1 MKKLLITLL
10 AAAICL
16 SALPVCAQADAPR
29 LDSLSLDGGYTVNF
43 SPATLEYTVFLP
55 SGRPRIPRISAT
67 AAAGLEVRIYNAA
80 LADGENDGYGYV
92 TVSTGT
98 TASGTDAS
106 ASTTYRIRF
115 VRTAALGCHLQ
126 YDDVVEF
133 NHGLEG
139 AVTFASDSA
148 ALTVSDKGIV
158 TAKAVSDTPATVTAT
173 AADGKT
179 ATLRVDRIVP
189 AQLDLVM
196 SVGQSNAYGS
206 GGNAALAERVRPG
219 TAYDMGYDGNTQA
232 ANSNTRPIA
241 LASSAGTGTAVPGVR
256 AAFANEWYATTGEK
270 ILFINAA
277 DPGINI
283 AAWQSSGAAY
293 VGAKKEYERV
303 VSLISDSQNF
313 EIFRRFF
320 YFNHGSADA
329 GKNFN
334 AAYHE
339 RVTATFNNL
348 LDELGFEFGT
358 IFEYFSSDRA
368 YTSWIRSQYNRIVSE
383 MGRIYMGCEMKPYIC
398 ADPSLINSDNL
409 HLSQAGHNLC
419 GRLLAQNTAAQ
430 ALAPDCKYPGSLS
443 AGQDGAQTSA
453 PSLSSPATLGW
464 DFDGTLAPT
473 SGDVTLSLGGG
484 AERYDAAG
492 ALSFADGE
500 SWYSLSSPVRLTT
513 ATDWMIEFSLR
524 LDGDSKQFAV
534 LGSPDNSAQVYVN
547 LSDGTTKGFK
557 VRFGTPDAEGTAITL
572 SVRDVND
579 FYTMNTW
586 RLYYRAELGLLYLWR
601 GGELQSTELL
611 YGPMTLSQI
620 GRTGDI
626 TTAGKLATLDSLRF
640 RYDRAA
646 TGNYR
651 FGFENTLAED
661 NGLLSLTANG
671 GSYAAESVQLKYA
684 SSNLSFDKITL
695 DAAADWSFEVR
706 GSFTKN
712 TGVLA
717 SADGSNTIFANVSD
731 PGFRV
736 RTSSS
741 SYVKLTVGAG
751 DFRETHTW
759 RIDYSASAGTVT
771 LYRDGAKVASKSM
784 RSTLSFTNS
793 GTSGST
799 GASNS
804 ALIDYISLT
813 QSGINRGGGDNIT
826 FSFNNTLTDDSGSY
840 TMTVV
845 KGAANFV
852 EGDFGYVLDPATRL
866 TLAEPI
872 TLDSDFSLSFR
883 ARFDGEGEMLGGFLR
898 VGADGF
904 GFAGAKLALAKPE
917 LLRSPGDWKFEYTAG
932 AAGADGSVTLTCPD
946 GSRVTVSVAPV
957 SVASVSVAPGAMS
970 FGTLGGAAMT
980 IYSLSLDI
988 ADGKVPANRASASV
1002 SEANGALRATV
1013 ASDIWDA
1020 ATVVVRYQ
1028 WLRDGHVIPGAC
1040 ADIYVPTPDD
1050 VGHALSVC
1058 AIFSGTPERAV
1069 SDSVKVNSSSEVLP
1083 TPPEPGPDTPSD
1095 TTSPTDTSP
1104 VTPADTSPVAPSDVT
1119 TAQDSPDTTQA
1130 EPRRGC
1136 GSSASG
1142 AAIAVLAAAAVT
1154 AATASA
1160 ATVKKKTAA
1169 PTDRAKKRKAR

>member
-16 SALPVCAQADAPR
+16 SALPFCAQADAPR
-29 LDSLSLDGGYTVNF
+29 LSSLSLDGGYTVNF

-92 TVSTGT
+92 TVSAGA
-98 TASGTDAS
+98 TASDASAS

-139 AVTFASDSA
+139 AVKFSSDSA
-148 ALTVSDKGIV
+148 ALTVSDKGVV

-241 LASSAGTGTAVPGVR
+241 LASTAGTGTAVPGVR

-303 VSLISDSQNF
+303 VSLISDSENF

-334 AAYHE
+334 ASYHE

-348 LDELGFEFGT
+348 ISELGFEFGT

-368 YTSWIRSQYNRIVSE
+368 YTSWIRSQHNRIVSE

-443 AGQDGAQTSA
+443 AGQNGAQTSV

-484 AERYDAAG
+484 AEKYDAAG

-513 ATDWMIEFSLR
+513 ASDWMIEFSLR

-557 VRFGTPDAEGTAITL
+557 VRFGTPGAEGTAITL

-579 FYTMNTW
+579 FYTLNTW

-640 RYDRAA
+640 WYDRAA
-646 TGNYR
+646 TGSYR

-813 QSGINRGGGDNIT
+813 QSGINRSGGDNIT

-852 EGDFGYVLDPATRL
+852 EGDFGYVFDPATRL
-866 TLAEPI
+866 TLAAPI
-872 TLDSDFSLSFR
+872 TLDSSFSLSLR
-883 ARFDGEGEMLGGFLR
+883 ARFDGEGDVLGGLLR
-898 VGADGF
+898 VGTDGF
-904 GFAGAKLALAKPE
+904 SFAGTKLALAKPE

-932 AAGADGSVTLTCPD
+932 TAGADGSVTLTCPD
-946 GSRVTVSVAPV
+946 GSRVTVSVP
-957 SVASVSVAPGAMS
+957 SGAMS
-970 FGTLGGAAMT
+970 FGSIGGAAMT

-988 ADGKVPANRASASV
+988 ADGKAPANRASASV
-1002 SEANGALRATV
+1002 SMDNGALRATV

-1040 ADIYVPTPDD
+1040 GDTYVPTLDD

-1069 SDSVKVNSSSEVLP
+1069 SDSVKVDSSSETLP
-1083 TPPEPGPDTPSD
+1083 TPPEPGHDTPSD
-1095 TTSPTDTSP
+1095 TTSPSDTSS
-1104 VTPADTSPVAPSDVT
+1104 VTPADTSPVAPSDGT
-1119 TAQDSPDTTQA
+1119 TAPDSPDTTQT
-1130 EPRRGC
+1130 ESRRGC
-1136 GSSASG
+1136 GSAASG
-1142 AAIAVLAAAAVT
+1142 VAMAVLAAAVALAAVT
-1154 AATASA
+1154 TA
-1160 ATVKKKTAA
+1160 V
-1169 PTDRAKKRKAR
+1169 PTGRAKKRKAR

>member
-1 MKKLLITLL
+1 M
-10 AAAICL
+10 
-16 SALPVCAQADAPR
+16 D
-29 LDSLSLDGGYTVNF
+29 
-43 SPATLEYTVFLP
+43 
-55 SGRPRIPRISAT
+55 
-67 AAAGLEVRIYNAA
+67 
-80 LADGENDGYGYV
+80 
-92 TVSTGT
+92 
-98 TASGTDAS
+98 
-106 ASTTYRIRF
+106 
-115 VRTAALGCHLQ
+115 
-126 YDDVVEF
+126 
-133 NHGLEG
+133 
-139 AVTFASDSA
+139 
-148 ALTVSDKGIV
+148 
-158 TAKAVSDTPATVTAT
+158 
-173 AADGKT
+173 
-179 ATLRVDRIVP
+179 
-189 AQLDLVM
+189 
-196 SVGQSNAYGS
+196 
-206 GGNAALAERVRPG
+206 
-219 TAYDMGYDGNTQA
+219 
-232 ANSNTRPIA
+232 
-241 LASSAGTGTAVPGVR
+241 
-256 AAFANEWYATTGEK
+256 
-270 ILFINAA
+270 
-277 DPGINI
+277 
-283 AAWQSSGAAY
+283 
-293 VGAKKEYERV
+293 
-303 VSLISDSQNF
+303 
-313 EIFRRFF
+313 
-320 YFNHGSADA
+320 
-329 GKNFN
+329 
-334 AAYHE
+334 
-339 RVTATFNNL
+339 
-348 LDELGFEFGT
+348 
-358 IFEYFSSDRA
+358 
-368 YTSWIRSQYNRIVSE
+368 
-383 MGRIYMGCEMKPYIC
+383 RIYMGCEMKPYIC

-430 ALAPDCKYPGSLS
+430 ALSPDCKYPGSLS

-513 ATDWMIEFSLR
+513 ASDWMIEFSLR

-557 VRFGTPDAEGTAITL
+557 VRFGTPGAEGAAITL

-611 YGPMTLSQI
+611 YGPMTLSRI

-640 RYDRAA
+640 WCDRAA

-813 QSGINRGGGDNIT
+813 QSGINRGVGDNIT

-852 EGDFGYVLDPATRL
+852 EGDFGYVFDPATRL

-872 TLDSDFSLSFR
+872 TLDPSFSLSLR
-883 ARFDGEGEMLGGFLR
+883 ARFDGEGDVLGGLLR

-946 GSRVTVSVAPV
+946 GSRVTVSVA
-957 SVASVSVAPGAMS
+957 SASVAPGAMS

-988 ADGKVPANRASASV
+988 VDGKVPANRASASV
-1002 SEANGALRATV
+1002 SASGSASDSERGAFRATV

-1020 ATVVVRYQ
+1020 ATAVVRYQ

-1095 TTSPTDTSP
+1095 TTSPTDTSSG
-1104 VTPADTSPVAPSDVT
+1104 TPADTSPVAPSDGT

-1130 EPRRGC
+1130 ESRRGC
-1136 GSSASG
+1136 GASASG
-1142 AAIAVLAAAAVT
+1142 AAIAILAAAVAVA
-1154 AATASA
+1154 AAT
-1160 ATVKKKTAA
+1160 KKTAA
-1169 PTDRAKKRKAR
+1169 PTDRTKKRKTR

>member
-1 MKKLLITLL
+1 M
-10 AAAICL
+10 
-16 SALPVCAQADAPR
+16 
-29 LDSLSLDGGYTVNF
+29 
-43 SPATLEYTVFLP
+43 
-55 SGRPRIPRISAT
+55 
-67 AAAGLEVRIYNAA
+67 
-80 LADGENDGYGYV
+80 
-92 TVSTGT
+92 
-98 TASGTDAS
+98 
-106 ASTTYRIRF
+106 
-115 VRTAALGCHLQ
+115 
-126 YDDVVEF
+126 
-133 NHGLEG
+133 
-139 AVTFASDSA
+139 
-148 ALTVSDKGIV
+148 
-158 TAKAVSDTPATVTAT
+158 
-173 AADGKT
+173 
-179 ATLRVDRIVP
+179 
-189 AQLDLVM
+189 
-196 SVGQSNAYGS
+196 
-206 GGNAALAERVRPG
+206 
-219 TAYDMGYDGNTQA
+219 
-232 ANSNTRPIA
+232 
-241 LASSAGTGTAVPGVR
+241 
-256 AAFANEWYATTGEK
+256 
-270 ILFINAA
+270 
-277 DPGINI
+277 
-283 AAWQSSGAAY
+283 
-293 VGAKKEYERV
+293 
-303 VSLISDSQNF
+303 
-313 EIFRRFF
+313 
-320 YFNHGSADA
+320 
-329 GKNFN
+329 
-334 AAYHE
+334 
-339 RVTATFNNL
+339 
-348 LDELGFEFGT
+348 
-358 IFEYFSSDRA
+358 
-368 YTSWIRSQYNRIVSE
+368 
-383 MGRIYMGCEMKPYIC
+383 
-398 ADPSLINSDNL
+398 
-409 HLSQAGHNLC
+409 
-419 GRLLAQNTAAQ
+419 
-430 ALAPDCKYPGSLS
+430 
-443 AGQDGAQTSA
+443 
-453 PSLSSPATLGW
+453 
-464 DFDGTLAPT
+464 
-473 SGDVTLSLGGG
+473 
-484 AERYDAAG
+484 
-492 ALSFADGE
+492 
-500 SWYSLSSPVRLTT
+500 
-513 ATDWMIEFSLR
+513 
-524 LDGDSKQFAV
+524 
-534 LGSPDNSAQVYVN
+534 
-547 LSDGTTKGFK
+547 
-557 VRFGTPDAEGTAITL
+557 
-572 SVRDVND
+572 
-579 FYTMNTW
+579 
-586 RLYYRAELGLLYLWR
+586 
-601 GGELQSTELL
+601 
-611 YGPMTLSQI
+611 
-620 GRTGDI
+620 
-626 TTAGKLATLDSLRF
+626 
-640 RYDRAA
+640 
-646 TGNYR
+646 
-651 FGFENTLAED
+651 
-661 NGLLSLTANG
+661 
-671 GSYAAESVQLKYA
+671 
-684 SSNLSFDKITL
+684 
-695 DAAADWSFEVR
+695 R